1 MSIINSNFTSR
12 QNDLKF
18 ELGRFSNMESLK
30 MHLAQFELNHEIA
43 DANAVLATK
52 TDFECLKRHFKLAKG
67 HLMA

>member
-43 DANAVLATK
+43 NANAVLASNLAFTA
-52 TDFECLKRHFKLAKG
+52 KRLIFKLAKG
-67 HLMA
+67 QLMA